1 MGFYYLFEGA
11 KVSGLSCHK
20 PTEMKLKESFYQR
33 TRVDRI
39 AKDLLGKLLVS
50 KVNNSLTSGIIVE
63 TEAYSY
69 KEKGSHAYNNL
80 RTTRTETMFGEGG
93 VAYVY
98 LCYGIHNLFNIVTN
112 KHDKAEA
119 VLIRALEPVDG
130 NEIMMKRTQ
139 KRIIQR
145 ITSGPGKLTKALGID
160 RTWDGKMLTGNYVWV
175 EDRGITIAGN
185 DIVVT
190 KRIGIDYAGEDALL
204 PWRFYLKDNPWIS
217 RP

>member
-1 MGFYYLFEGA
+1 
-11 KVSGLSCHK
+11 
-20 PTEMKLKESFYQR
+20 MKLKVSFYQQAS
-33 TRVDRI
+33 VDRI
-39 AKDLLGKLLVS
+39 AKNLLGKVLIS
-50 KVNNSLTSGIIVE
+50 RINNRLTSGIIVE

-80 RTTRTETMFGEGG
+80 RTARTETMFGEGG

-112 KHDKAEA
+112 KRDKAEA
-119 VLIRALEPVDG
+119 VLIRALEPIDG
-130 NEIMMKRTQ
+130 INEMMRRSLGKTDH
-139 KRIIQR
+139 R

-160 RTWDGKMLTGNYVWV
+160 RTVNGKLLTGSDVWV
-175 EDRGITIAGN
+175 EDRGIVIARN
-185 DIVVT
+185 NIVVT